1 MTVDV
6 ELANLGEPPV
16 SAAEEAL
23 ISFLERFL
31 ARRARDEE
39 AQGEEP
45 LPASP
50 ELAREAVALVRAAE
64 CIEEFIASVLD
75 QSDLEGETRAETEL
89 YQRVPFG
96 TAEGLPDPFPGLY
109 RVRQFLGEGRFS
121 RVWLADHLRLHIPVA
136 LKTLQFQ
143 VSREE
148 RERTLA
154 ALRNEARI
162 LARLEH
168 PNVVRVYGL
177 ERSGDADYLV
187 LQYVEGGS
195 LQARVENDG
204 PLGWQLA
211 ARYVAD
217 VGEALSQVHASGVI
231 HRDIKPANVLWDRRR
246 DEALLT
252 DFGIATRAA
261 DAREVAGTP
270 LFMAPEAFHGRCTTA
285 GDVYGLAVTLFTLV
299 TGQAPFQAATCDELL
314 ERIHRGLPDPEPRFV
329 GVPEGMERIIRAGLA
344 ATPEHRPELKTF
356 VRDLRG
362 SLNRLMADSLI
373 LQTAPV
379 NLRLTVER
387 REGDSCYVAV
397 AGTHPQLRGSTRDMS
412 KVPAVPERV
421 VLRTGDRV
429 RITVTADRDGF
440 VNVFNVGP
448 TGRLNLLY
456 PDPAAG
462 GVGVCANHPLHVT
475 EVVMTPPA
483 GDERLFAVWSRMPLP
498 LETAVKLTRGD
509 NEAVSPLYRAT
520 RDMERVQES
529 VRRLR
534 REDWHAAVLRLDHVA

>member
-1 MTVDV
+1 MAVDG

-16 SAAEEAL
+16 SATEEAL
-23 ISFLERFL
+23 IPFLERFL
-31 ARRARDEE
+31 AKRARDEE
-39 AQGEEP
+39 ARGEEA

-75 QSDLEGETRAETEL
+75 QSELEGDACAATEL
-89 YQRVPFG
+89 YEGVPSG
-96 TAEGLPDPFPGLY
+96 TAGGLPDPFPGLY
-109 RVRQFLGEGRFS
+109 RVRQFLGEGKFS

-136 LKTLQFQ
+136 LKTLHFQ

-148 RERTLA
+148 RELA
-154 ALRNEARI
+154 LVALQNEARI

-211 ARYVAD
+211 ARYIAD
-217 VGEALSQVHASGVI
+217 VGEALAHVHASGVI
-231 HRDIKPANVLWDRRR
+231 HRDIKPANILWDRRR

-261 DAREVAGTP
+261 AAREVAGTP

-285 GDVYGLAVTLFTLV
+285 GDVYGLAASLFTLV
-299 TGQAPFQAATCDELL
+299 TGQAPFQAATRDELL
-314 ERIHRGLPDPEPRFV
+314 ERIHRGLPDPEPRLV
-329 GVPEGMERIIRAGLA
+329 GVPEGVERILRAGLA
-344 ATPEHRPELKTF
+344 ATLEHRPELTTF
-356 VRDLRG
+356 VADLRG

-373 LQTAPV
+373 LPTAPV
-379 NLRLTVER
+379 NLRLTVAR
-387 REGDSCYVAV
+387 REGDGGYVPV
-397 AGTHPQLRGSTRDMS
+397 ASTHPQPRGLTRDMTR
-412 KVPAVPERV
+412 VPADPERV

-440 VNVFNVGP
+440 FNVFNVGP

-456 PDPAAG
+456 PDLMTG
-462 GVGVCANHPLHVT
+462 VVGVCANHPLHLT
-475 EVVMTPPA
+475 EVAMTPPA

-534 REDWHAAVLRLDHVA
+534 REDWHAAVLRLEHVA